1 MIEINVFW
9 FTVVLVLTL
18 LFGFWLGLN
27 QGIINVKE
35 YGVDEACEM
44 IFEPIVICEK

>member
-9 FTVVLVLTL
+9 FTLFLVGML

-35 YGVDEACEM
+35 FGLDKACEM